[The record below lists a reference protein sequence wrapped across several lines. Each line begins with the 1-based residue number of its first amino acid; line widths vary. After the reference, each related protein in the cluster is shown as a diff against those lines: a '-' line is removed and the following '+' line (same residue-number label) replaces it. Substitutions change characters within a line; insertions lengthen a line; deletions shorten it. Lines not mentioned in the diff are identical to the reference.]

1 MHGKPSGRL
10 PRSSLALLTN
20 PGDAPI
26 ATKEEE
32 LAWNEAAIADDRAN
46 AGVQTQGRLAGAS
59 LLLLTTTGAKS
70 GEKRTR
76 PLGFIQEG
84 DVYVVIGSNW
94 GQETNPAWVA
104 NIQKDPNVTAEV
116 GTETFAA
123 VAEVT
128 TGDERRRLFDAV
140 IAAMPPF
147 AEYEKI
153 VKTREIPVVKLTR
166 VR

>member
-1 MHGKPSGRL
+1 MENHLVGFPGPHSLFSRTLEMPRCPPRKRNSPGTRPPSRI
-10 PRSSLALLTN
+10 N
-20 PGDAPI
+20 
-26 ATKEEE
+26 
-32 LAWNEAAIADDRAN
+32 RAN

-84 DVYVVIGSNW
+84 DVYVVVGSNW

>member
-1 MHGKPSGRL
+1 MP
-10 PRSSLALLTN
+10 
-20 PGDAPI
+20 
-26 ATKEEE
+26 TKEET
-32 LAWNEAAIADDRAN
+32 LAWNEAAIADHRAN
-46 AGVQTQGRLAGAS
+46 AGVQTQGPLAGAS

-70 GEKRTR
+70 GEKRTQ

-84 DVYVVIGSNW
+84 DVYVVVGSNW
-94 GQETNPAWVA
+94 GQETHPAWVA
-104 NIQKDPNVTAEV
+104 NIRKDPNVTAEV

-123 VAEVT
+123 IAEVT

-147 AEYEKI
+147 AEYEKT

-166 VR
+166 VRR